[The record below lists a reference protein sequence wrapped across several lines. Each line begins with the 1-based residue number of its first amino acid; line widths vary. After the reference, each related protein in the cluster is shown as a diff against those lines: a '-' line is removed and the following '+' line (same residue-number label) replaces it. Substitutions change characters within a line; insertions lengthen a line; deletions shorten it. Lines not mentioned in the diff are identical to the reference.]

1 MPLQSTRQEKAHPN
15 RNQPRHVRR
24 GAKWAKPPSNDAAMI
39 GAGGTADFF
48 YREAKRLGYVAR
60 SAFKVSPPALSSP
73 ALPLVVW
80 NSCLI
85 GAACVAA
92 AADPNTE
99 AAQDYYSS
107 SRCTRPRLRP
117 RRVAPGDCSISL
129 LFSSSS
135 LYLIIGPHFSCSCLA
150 RHHVQ
155 VACQNLGPLEKGGVV
170 VGVDF
175 KVSDG

>member
-1 MPLQSTRQEKAHPN
+1 
-15 RNQPRHVRR
+15 
-24 GAKWAKPPSNDAAMI
+24 MI